1 MSQFSAS
8 KARAAGKIAG
18 AALLLTLLGGC
29 AAIYDDTKGWANRLE
44 ASILKTAHEI
54 GEPQQQESAT
64 GGPGEMAPPP
74 AVPLEPVDTAALAPL
89 EAQPSRTP
97 EAQPSRTP
105 APLAAATAPEGA
117 MAAAS
122 DALLAGEAETPAK
135 PAEPA
140 AAPEQA
146 MATPTAPQ
154 PKPAVPATAGKA
166 PEEPSEKAPEKST
179 EPAKDAAVQM
189 VLHLSSLRS
198 EEAAKR
204 EWSDLQR
211 SFPAPLG
218 QMEAEIQRT
227 DLGDKGTFYRVLAGP
242 LPSPDEARQVCS
254 ALKAKDTKQY
264 CRVMPSEPKG

>member
-1 MSQFSAS
+1 
-8 KARAAGKIAG
+8 
-18 AALLLTLLGGC
+18 
-29 AAIYDDTKGWANRLE
+29 
-44 ASILKTAHEI
+44 
-54 GEPQQQESAT
+54 
-64 GGPGEMAPPP
+64 
-74 AVPLEPVDTAALAPL
+74 
-89 EAQPSRTP
+89 
-97 EAQPSRTP
+97 
-105 APLAAATAPEGA
+105 

-198 EEAAKR
+198 EEAANR

-218 QMEAEIQRT
+218 QMEAEIRRT